1 MVRPKAD
8 TALAEASAAVWNA
21 ENYRALGLLH
31 KLDVP
36 GAAALRARV
45 YLRTGG
51 LALAVREFES
61 HAARPGTEPAEA
73 IALATS
79 ANFALCAS
87 GEFDRAHAN
96 LQWAASVV
104 DVASDPLL
112 RIERHYMAAVADFMR
127 GDADAGERE
136 AAAALELVDR
146 FPYAEATGEFQWET
160 NHLRARLL
168 DLLGVR
174 AMVRGDFKAQE
185 ELLVEA
191 LLHVRLVRNR
201 EYWLEASLLSNLAV
215 LVKHFPWTRG
225 KQMLVAHAAAI
236 PWNSELEL
244 KRIYIKFGLR
254 QHRRI
259 FGDDTLSGGV
269 LTDTAP
275 SLAWRIISCV
285 ESLLCEEWIDAES
298 FSAEISYARSLAE
311 RVDFDQTRGE
321 EVSSLLYLAILV
333 ATEDRPAARELR
345 ARYAAKMATVSP
357 AYVVVRAPVRSA
369 QEAFADGCLAKADG
383 AFAEAQTLLQRAA
396 DEWSQ
401 LGLVQWAA
409 AAGLER
415 YPISRDA
422 GDLAAARSF
431 VKQYPATD
439 FGLRLKRALAASAR
453 CEAGDFIYVNPWR
466 TDRPD
471 STEASEVVREREQN
485 ALTR

>member
-1 MVRPKAD
+1 VRP
-8 TALAEASAAVWNA
+8 TTHGALGEAAAAVWNA

-51 LALAVREFES
+51 LALAVREFEAR
-61 HAARPGTEPAEA
+61 AALAGTQPAES

-79 ANFALCAS
+79 ANFALCAN
-87 GEFDRAHAN
+87 GDFERAETIVR
-96 LQWAASVV
+96 WASSLL
-104 DVASDPLL
+104 DERSDPLL
-112 RIERHYMAAVADFMR
+112 RIERHYMAAAGKFMR
-127 GDADAGERE
+127 GDTAAGDRE
-136 AAAALELVDR
+136 AAAALELVNR
-146 FPYAEATGEFQWET
+146 FPHAEAHGEFQWET

-168 DLLGVR
+168 DLLGVQ
-174 AMVRGDFKAQE
+174 AMVRGDFKSQE
-185 ELLVEA
+185 ERLVEA

-236 PWNSELEL
+236 PWNPELDL

-275 SLAWRIISCV
+275 SLAWRIYSCV
-285 ESLLCEEWIDAES
+285 ESLLCEEWSDAES
-298 FSAEISYARSLAE
+298 FSSEMHYGRSLAE

-321 EVSSLLYLAILV
+321 EVSSLLSLAILV
-333 ATEDRPAARELR
+333 ATEDPRAAHELR
-345 ARYAAKMATVSP
+345 SRYATKMATVSP
-357 AYVVVRAPVRSA
+357 AYVVVRAPVRVA
-369 QEAFADGCLAKADG
+369 EEAFADGCIAKG
-383 AFAEAQTLLQRAA
+383 ESEFSEARARL
-396 DEWSQ
+396 DEAARLWAQ

-415 YPISRDA
+415 YTISRDA
-422 GDLAAARSF
+422 ADLNAARSF
-431 VKQYPATD
+431 VKQYPATS
-439 FGLRLKRALAASAR
+439 FGQRLTRALKASAR
-453 CEAGDFIYVNPWR
+453 SQTGDFIYVNPWR
-466 TDRPD
+466 MTRSDLSR
-471 STEASEVVREREQN
+471 ASEGARELGQN
-485 ALTR
+485 AIPR